1 MSQPT
6 AYDLTQDTRIKGVE
20 DLVQT
25 SYQPFQGPE
34 FSYPV
39 VHQPMDDE
47 MWQQVTLGIGD
58 GILDDDGGPYYA
70 SVSDT
75 TDTITIRPSSES
87 GRARAILKGFYHEMR
102 QPVTLSLP
110 PVSTATVYHVGL
122 VYDPLRHKE
131 PGGPIRL
138 EVWKGAGD
146 FSSGRRPLE
155 FYEIP
160 RQPSQLLSAAWA
172 NRKSKR
178 RMVSPAQIAGSAEA
192 LPEFQH
198 VIWGTR
204 VLCLDTM
211 EWWRADS
218 SGWINMTNPPWRPIT
233 LHGSWEIM
241 GNQPEYRIVRGRI
254 EMQGRA
260 IKKDGRTIS
269 TSGPE
274 TVGWISGL
282 DLGPWRAFISATTG
296 TGVARLESGQGSGAY
311 DNILASASPG
321 SKWVDFSCMRFELR
335 KS

>member
-25 SYQPFQGPE
+25 SYTPFQGPE

-87 GRARAILKGFYHEMR
+87 NRGRAILKGFYHELR
-102 QPVTLSLP
+102 QPITLSLP

-138 EVWKGAGD
+138 EVWTGAGD

-160 RQPSQLLSAAWA
+160 RNPSQLLSAAWA
-172 NRKSKR
+172 NRKNKR
-178 RMVSPAQIAGSAEA
+178 RMVSPAQIAWNKDA

-204 VLCLDTM
+204 VLCLDRM

-218 SGWINMTNPPWRPIT
+218 SGWISMTHPAWTRLGLPNS
-233 LHGSWEIM
+233 LSHG
-241 GNQPEYRIVRGRI
+241 GRQAEYRFANGYLELRGFVNSSSDFSTSTSTVIGWLTGGDELPVFRTVVGTNRGRW
-254 EMQGRA
+254 A
-260 IKKDGRTIS
+260 
-269 TSGPE
+269 
-274 TVGWISGL
+274 GL
-282 DLGPWRAFISATTG
+282 FSR
-296 TGVARLESGQGSGAY
+296 QGSVGY
-311 DNILASASPG
+311 DNLAVDTPEPG
-321 SKWVDFSCMRFELR
+321 IRSIWLDGVRIPLR
-335 KS
+335 